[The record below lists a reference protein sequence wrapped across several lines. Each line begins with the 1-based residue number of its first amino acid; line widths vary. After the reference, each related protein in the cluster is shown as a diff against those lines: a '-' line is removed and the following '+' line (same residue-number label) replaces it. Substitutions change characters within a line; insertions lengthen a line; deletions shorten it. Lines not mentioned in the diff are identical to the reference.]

1 MEFLR
6 QTVNILADLLIT
18 LIILRIILS
27 WLVRDQSSI
36 LVRFLNEATEP
47 LLNPIRKAL
56 PRTGMLDLSP
66 IIAYFLIELI
76 RSLLNQYL

>member
-6 QTVNILADLLIT
+6 QTINILADILIT
-18 LIILRIILS
+18 LIILRVILS
-27 WLVRDQSSI
+27 WFVRDPSSF

-47 LLNPIRKAL
+47 LLGPIRSAL
-56 PRTGMLDLSP
+56 PRIGMLDLSP
-66 IIAYFLIELI
+66 IVAYFLIELL